1 MQIVMEFR
9 FITYLLINSSMVMY
23 ILISLVRNGLWKA
36 FRASGI
42 HLAKRALRYGKMRIR
57 GKYEG
62 KIGGPCKVN
71 MLVASEILHFSIIA

>member
-9 FITYLLINSSMVMY
+9 FTYLLIDSSMVMY

-62 KIGGPCKVN
+62 KIRGLAK
-71 MLVASEILHFSIIA
+71 

>member
-9 FITYLLINSSMVMY
+9 LPDTFMVMY

-62 KIGGPCKVN
+62 KIRGLAK
-71 MLVASEILHFSIIA
+71 

>member
-1 MQIVMEFR
+1 MQIDTV
-9 FITYLLINSSMVMY
+9 INFKTFCYPLVIY
-23 ILISLVRNGLWKA
+23 ILISLVKNGLWKN

-62 KIGGPCKVN
+62 KMRGLAK
-71 MLVASEILHFSIIA
+71 

>member
-9 FITYLLINSSMVMY
+9 LPGAFMVIY
-23 ILISLVRNGLWKA
+23 ILISLFKYGLWKN

-62 KIGGPCKVN
+62 KMRGLAK
-71 MLVASEILHFSIIA
+71 

>member
-1 MQIVMEFR
+1 MAQGKCKSLWNFDLL
-9 FITYLLINSSMVMY
+9 ITYLLIDSSMVMY

-42 HLAKRALRYGKMRIR
+42 HLVKRALRYGKMRIR

-62 KIGGPCKVN
+62 KMRGLAK
-71 MLVASEILHFSIIA
+71 